1 LKAFSDEC
9 PDVADDDPRAVKLM
23 IDYLYLG
30 DYDPATAHEYESPST
45 IEERIVLASPE
56 PDADTAFAEPDID
69 GTFASSLEPVEL
81 SDAISAD
88 PVADSWGGLP
98 VVPGP
103 VNSSFLEMHAKMF
116 VIASKYDITPL
127 RDEASKKLKHETKL
141 DWQGPDLIAAMSI
154 IFSQTPEKRAKL
166 RNVFKGVIVKHAR
179 TLVEVSGFQEA
190 VADIEGLA
198 YDLFLRQTK
207 SIG

>member
-1 LKAFSDEC
+1 
-9 PDVADDDPRAVKLM
+9 VKLM

-56 PDADTAFAEPDID
+56 PDAETAFAEPDID

-166 RNVFKGVIVKHAR
+166 RNVFKGVWRSLGFKKPWLTLRVLHTICFSGRLSPSGEGVILHFLYPAR
-179 TLVEVSGFQEA
+179 WYGYT
-190 VADIEGLA
+190 
-198 YDLFLRQTK
+198 
-207 SIG
+207 